1 MTEGAGDDVPRA
13 EAAID
18 PPLFAGLYMYTKRLT
33 PQFGVLYGALPCG
46 HGDVDRMFVMRMHDW
61 ERARDLLFE
70 VSQLL
75 VTASQSFDIVVKDRT
90 VEVIGGS
97 SGQLPEV
104 THTALQIARA
114 ISAFTNRMEPRPA
127 EVDARARW
135 NDLAIQLGLSF
146 DPRRWL
152 LYGKFEGIDVSVT
165 IEGSPP
171 SVSTMC
177 RAKWRMP
184 LACGVVM
191 RRGFRESVGFT
202 TWKDGTAPGFP
213 ELDKVAV
220 LEARDL
226 ERARTVLLGDQAVRS
241 AIAGIA
247 AEANFT
253 IDDREIAV
261 GRGGFAGRTEI
272 RQRLEELRFVVDKV
286 TPPLT
291 SGAGPFR

>member
-1 MTEGAGDDVPRA
+1 MTGEHDLPGATVM
-13 EAAID
+13 ID

-33 PQFGVLYGALPCG
+33 PQFGVLHHAILCG
-46 HGDVDRMFVMRMHDW
+46 HPDVDRMFVMRMHDR
-61 ERARDLLFE
+61 ERARDMLFS
-70 VSQLL
+70 VSDLL
-75 VTASQSFDIVVKDRT
+75 VAAAQGFDIVVKDRS
-90 VEVIGGS
+90 VEVIGAVAAEEAA
-97 SGQLPEV
+97 Q
-104 THTALQIARA
+104 TARA
-114 ISAFTNRMEPRPA
+114 LAGAISNFTRTMPPRPM

-146 DPRRWL
+146 DPRRWH

-171 SVSTMC
+171 GVSTMF

-184 LACGVVM
+184 LACGLAM

-213 ELDKVAV
+213 ELDKIAV
-220 LEARDL
+220 LEAQDL

-286 TPPLT
+286 TPPLG